1 MLLDKDLHTDLMA
14 TLKFFAVLSV
24 SAVLLQLV
32 ACDQVEIDLTG
43 DAWTLTEEGG
53 RVKDIPAV
61 VPGQVHLDL
70 LYVIASYLLCTYS
83 A

>member
-1 MLLDKDLHTDLMA
+1 MTYLHTDLMHVMA

-24 SAVLLQLV
+24 LAVLLQLV
-32 ACDQVEIDLTG
+32 ACYQVEIDLTG

-53 RVKDIPAV
+53 RVKDVPAV

-70 LYVIASYLLCTYS
+70 LYVYTVLRD
-83 A
+83 